1 MESTLTVS
9 LLTVSDLDEGLPELT
24 ALLHAVVL
32 DGASIGFVLPFDA
45 EDAQRFWSE
54 KVQPDL
60 AAGARLLFV
69 ARLGGHIAGT
79 VQLFHGTPANQ
90 PHRVDVNKLMVHPG
104 FRRKG
109 IAKAL
114 MLELERTV
122 RGMGRTLITLD
133 TRTGDKAE
141 PLYTALGY
149 QTVGIIPN
157 FCRDTADPA
166 RLDPTTIMYK
176 EIGPEAGRNAV

>member
-1 MESTLTVS
+1 MKDILTIAQM
-9 LLTVSDLDEGLPELT
+9 TATELDETLSELA
-24 ALLHAVVL
+24 ALLQAVVL
-32 DGASIGFVLPFDA
+32 DGASIGFVLPFGE
-45 EDAQRFWSE
+45 EDARRFWTE
-54 KVQPDL
+54 KVRPDL
-60 AAGARLLFV
+60 AAKARTLFV
-69 ARLGGHIAGT
+69 ARLDERIAGT

-90 PHRVDVNKLMVHPG
+90 PHRVDVNKLMVHPD

-109 IAKAL
+109 VAKAL
-114 MLELERTV
+114 MLELERAAT
-122 RGMGRTLITLD
+122 GMGRSLITLD

-149 QTVGIIPN
+149 QTVGVIPN

-176 EIGPEAGRNAV
+176 EIHPASDRDAR